1 MRSGWSLVLRRGY
14 CSKVT
19 ESTAQP
25 ALENA
30 PLKGIRVL
38 DLTRIVAGP
47 YCTMILADLG
57 ADVLKIERPKTGDE
71 SRNWGPPFL
80 KNSTDSV
87 YFMACN
93 RNKRSVCVDL
103 KRGRDII
110 YDLARNSD
118 VLVENYVPGKL
129 AEMRLGYED
138 LKAINPRLIYCS
150 VSGYGPTGP
159 YAQRPGYDVIAASMG
174 GLLHITGAA
183 DGPPAKVGVA
193 MTDLATGLYA
203 HGAIMAALLQRH
215 QTQKGQKIDVNL
227 LSTQLACLINL
238 GSNYLNS
245 GVEAKRWGTAHQSIV
260 PYEAFKTKSGYLTL
274 GTGSDAQFKALCEYL
289 GLAETV
295 GKDPKYRTNG
305 DRVKNREELIQLLSD
320 ILVSKTNAEW
330 MEIFDQAPFPV
341 GPINNM
347 AEAFNDPHV
356 QDIGL
361 VKELPHPTAGS
372 VKVVGPPVVYS
383 DIENSARTAPPLLGQ
398 HTDEVLEDI
407 LGYSKEQIMRFRKQG
422 IVQ

>member
-1 MRSGWSLVLRRGY
+1 M
-14 CSKVT
+14 
-19 ESTAQP
+19 
-25 ALENA
+25 
-30 PLKGIRVL
+30 L

-57 ADVLKIERPKTGDE
+57 ADVLKIERPGSGDE

-80 KNSTDSV
+80 PNSRDSV

-103 KRGRDII
+103 KKGREII
-110 YDLARNSD
+110 YDLARESD

-129 AEMRLGYED
+129 SEMQLGYED
-138 LKAINPRLIYCS
+138 LKKVNPKLIYCS

-245 GVEAKRWGTAHQSIV
+245 GEEAKRWGTAHQSIV

-274 GTGSDAQFKALCEYL
+274 GTGSDAQFKALCRYL
-289 GLAETV
+289 DIEQVAE
-295 GKDPKYRTNG
+295 DPKYLTNG
-305 DRVKNREELIQLLSD
+305 DRVQNRVDLIELLNE
-320 ILVSKTNAEW
+320 ILAKKTNEEW
-330 MEIFDQAPFPV
+330 MGIFDQAPFPV

-347 AEAFNDPHV
+347 AEAFDDPHV
-356 QDIGL
+356 KAIGL
-361 VKELPHPTAGS
+361 VKELSHPTAGS

-383 DIENSARTAPPLLGQ
+383 EIENEARTAPPLVGE
-398 HTDEVLEDI
+398 HTEEVLKTV
-407 LGYSKEQIMRFRKQG
+407 LGYSQEKIDQFKDQG